1 MRLSAPFWNAGER
14 RLRAPWRL
22 LAFAVA
28 YVVALGGLAVAAT
41 VARALLR
48 SAALGGATVPA
59 ILPLDGVVG
68 RALASTVAALV
79 TLGLAGLAA
88 LALDRRPVADFGLG
102 LDRDWALDCA
112 FGIALG
118 GLLMGLLVAVEFAA
132 GWLVL
137 RGTVRTGGLSPPVAF
152 GAVVVLFLAVGF
164 GEELLLRGYVLTNVA
179 EALGGFGTRGALALA
194 TLLSSGVFGALHA
207 GNPNATPVSVAA
219 ISLAGVMLASGYL
232 LTGELAI
239 PVGLHV
245 GWNLFQGPVFGLP
258 VSGLDLGVGLL
269 VVEVRGP
276 ERLTGGAFGPEAGL
290 LGVAAMVVG
299 TGAIAAYVRLR
310 HGPLS
315 LAPLS
320 VPRLRWWRW
329 GATADGAGD

>member
-1 MRLSAPFWNAGER
+1 VRFSAPFWNARER
-14 RLRAPWRL
+14 RVRALWRL

-28 YVVALGGLAVAAT
+28 YVVVLGAVAVVAT
-41 VARALLR
+41 LARALLR
-48 SAALGGATVPA
+48 SAALGGATVA
-59 ILPLDGVVG
+59 ATLPLDGVVA
-68 RALASTVAALV
+68 RALASTVAALI

-102 LDRDWALDCA
+102 LDRDWALDCV

-118 GLLMGLLVAVEFAA
+118 AVLMGLLFAVELAA
-132 GWLVL
+132 GWLVV
-137 RGTVRTGGLSPPVAF
+137 RGTVRTGGLSPPAAF
-152 GAVVVLFLAVGF
+152 GAAVVLFLAVGL

-179 EALGGFGTRGALALA
+179 EALRGLGNRWALALA
-194 TLLSSGVFGALHA
+194 TLLSAGVFGALHA

-219 ISLAGVMLASGYL
+219 ISLAGVMLALGYL

-245 GWNLFQGPVFGLP
+245 GWNLFQGPVFGFP
-258 VSGLDLGVGLL
+258 VSGLDLGIALL

-299 TGAIAAYVRLR
+299 TGAIAGYVRLR

-329 GATADGAGD
+329 GRSGDD